1 MSAIRGVAPDQPPVA
16 ATNGRL
22 AAANSVPSGA
32 PVSLRL
38 NLAASAAAATAGTP
52 RTAPAYNRQRDLHP
66 APRGLQERGYAPDRT
81 TAGSGQRVSVRVDLG
96 GRRTI
101 QKKNTHTHPNP

>member
-66 APRGLQERGYAPDRT
+66 APRGLQERGYAP
-81 TAGSGQRVSVRVDLG
+81 ACGGSEAHTSDLQSLMRISYAALG
-96 GRRTI
+96 LNI
-101 QKKNTHTHPNP
+101 KQYNN